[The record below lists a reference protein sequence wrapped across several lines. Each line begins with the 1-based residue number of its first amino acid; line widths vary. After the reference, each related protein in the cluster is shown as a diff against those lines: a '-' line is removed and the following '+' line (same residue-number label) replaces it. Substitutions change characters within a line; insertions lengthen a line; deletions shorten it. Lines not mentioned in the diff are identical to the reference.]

1 MKYILALLS
10 ILFQLKSLC
19 SSVNLEW
26 EKESASDYYT
36 VSISSEG
43 ITWYQEGITNTFT
56 TITNLQAGTI
66 HSFRVFGVN
75 QYGKGP
81 DSDTISVV
89 VSDEIQVDIPE
100 INPPTGLS
108 LQSFFVS
115 VGSTWAISVKWN
127 SVSNAIG
134 YRVSSSPGNESS
146 PVELKTTAKS
156 AQIPKMAYGTT
167 NVIVVTS
174 FDALGNESL
183 PSDPMTVVVD
193 QKQLGAGV
201 VQYNSVFQL
210 PSVKPQ

>member
-1 MKYILALLS
+1 MKYLLALLAIS
-10 ILFQLKSLC
+10 FHLESFC

-26 EKESASDYYT
+26 EKEPVSDSYT

-56 TITNLQAGTI
+56 TITNLQAGTL

-75 QYGKGP
+75 QYGNGP

-134 YRVSSSPGNESS
+134 YKVSSSDGLNS
-146 PVELKTTAKS
+146 VDMKTTSKS
-156 AQIPKMAYGTT
+156 AQIPKMPYGTT
-167 NVIVVTS
+167 NIIVVTS

-183 PSDPMTVVVD
+183 PSEPMTVVVD
-193 QKQLGAGV
+193 QKQLGVGV